1 MKELILSPLDYYQT
15 EAKQKHAQYTASYI
29 AELAKSVSLNR
40 EENAKTAQAYR
51 VETQKMERLN
61 GVARLC
67 KTKRGFAIFGL
78 IVVSIVMAVLIFQL
92 PIMEAGKV
100 ALTAG
105 ALIATIVVIVV
116 SCKSISRKLKLIADT
131 YATIEREANTLLQK
145 AYEQAEPL
153 NALFTGREALCL
165 VQKTLPFLIFDEC
178 FSRARLDDICAYGYT
193 PRYVADECI
202 TGLLSGELYGY
213 PFFYERRLA
222 CEEGVERYTGSLH
235 ISWTTQRWRA
245 DGKMEEQYHSQTLH
259 ASVTKMKPFYTQTTQ
274 LHYGNDVASELC
286 FSREGQRV
294 NEKSDEAI
302 ERRVRRGERK
312 IERMETK
319 ASRKDK
325 NFTGMTNVEFDV
337 LFGALNRTDELQFRQ
352 MYTSVGQEETL
363 KLLLSD
369 ECYGD
374 DFDFYKN
381 GKLNTLC
388 ADHTQFR
395 PLTLSADEY
404 RSYDIALAEQ
414 AFKEKNEAFF
424 KAIYFDFAPL
434 LCVPA
439 YQEPLARS
447 EAIRG
452 GGLTPY
458 NYEEI
463 AYILSNTLTPE
474 GANTAV
480 VFKTQPFGEDELRI
494 TAYAYHAESRR
505 TYVPVFGGDGHMHD
519 VPVDWVEYIPVQRQS
534 VVSITREPR
543 PYSKRYGDYYINKKD

>member
-29 AELAKSVSLNR
+29 AELAKTVSLNR

-51 VETQKMERLN
+51 VEAQKMSDLN
-61 GVARLC
+61 GKAKSYNV
-67 KTKRGFAIFGL
+67 KRGFAIFGL
-78 IVVSIVMAVLIFQL
+78 IVAFIVITVLIFQL
-92 PIMEAGKV
+92 PIMQAGKA

-105 ALIATIVVIVV
+105 ALIATIVALVLI
-116 SCKSISRKLKLIADT
+116 CKNISKKLKMLAET
-131 YATIEREANTLLQK
+131 YAETERKANALLEK
-145 AYEQAEPL
+145 AYGQAEPL
-153 NALFTGREALCL
+153 NALFNGSEALNL
-165 VQKTLPFLIFDEC
+165 VQKTLPFLAFDER
-178 FSRARLDDICAYGYT
+178 FTRTRLDEMRAYGYT
-193 PRYVADECI
+193 PRYVSGECI

-213 PFFYERRLA
+213 PFFYERRLS
-222 CEEGVERYTGSLH
+222 CREGMQQYTGSLH
-235 ISWTTQRWRA
+235 ISWTTRRRGA
-245 DGKMEEQYHSQTLH
+245 DGKMQTQHHSQTLR
-259 ASVTKMKPFYTQTTQ
+259 ASVTKMKAFYSQITQ
-274 LHYGNDVASELC
+274 LHYGNDVASELS

-294 NEKSDEAI
+294 NEKSDAVI
-302 ERRVRRGERK
+302 ERKVRRGERK

-319 ASRKDK
+319 AARKDK

-337 LFGALNRTDELQFRQ
+337 LFGALNRTDELQFRE

-414 AFKEKNEAFF
+414 AFQEKNEAFF
-424 KAIYFDFAPL
+424 KATYFDFAPL
-434 LCVPA
+434 LCIPA
-439 YQEPLARS
+439 YQEPLVRS
-447 EAIRG
+447 EPIRG

-463 AYILSNTLTPE
+463 ARILANKLTPE
-474 GANTAV
+474 GANTEV
-480 VFKTQPFGEDELRI
+480 VFKAHMSGEEELFV
-494 TAYAYHAESRR
+494 TAHAYHTENRR
-505 TYVPVFGGDGHMHD
+505 TYIPVLGGDGRMHD

-534 VVSITREPR
+534 VVLITREPR
-543 PYSKRYGDYYINKKD
+543 PYSTRYGEYYIDKKD